1 VEHIKKKLLVYLTQI
16 KNKIHLNEKLK
27 VGIISVLEAGKKIAA
42 IYQTDFKVK
51 MKAEN
56 DPVTLADM
64 EAHYTILDAISK
76 NFPEDLLL
84 SEEDIPTWER
94 RSNYKNIWIL
104 DPLDGTR
111 DFVEKNPEFAVSLGY
126 VENGLTKFGILYNP
140 ISNELFFGGENIPF
154 FTDKLVS
161 EQDPSAYVESIV
173 KENLDTSLP
182 KMHHSEIG
190 DTKLFI
196 YVSKNEWK
204 DGLFRFLEN
213 DENIK
218 IQGIGSIAYKLGL
231 LARNDCHLI
240 LSLKPKN
247 EWDICA
253 GVAILHGL
261 GMTYLDLENL
271 QAHRFNK
278 EITKSIGFIAGYP
291 QLVESFLLKYKP
303 ILQTNLKDWS

>member
-1 VEHIKKKLLVYLTQI
+1 M
-16 KNKIHLNEKLK
+16 NEKLK

-42 IYQTDFKVK
+42 IYQTDFKVN

-64 EAHYTILDAISK
+64 EAHYTILAAISE

-84 SEEDIPTWER
+84 SEEDIPSWEK
-94 RSNYKNIWIL
+94 RSNFTNIWIL

-126 VENGLTKFGILYNP
+126 VENGIPKFGILYNP
-140 ISNELFFGGENIPF
+140 ISNELFFGGENFSF
-154 FTDKLVS
+154 FSDKLVS
-161 EQDPSAYVESIV
+161 EQDPSTYVESIL
-173 KENLDTSLP
+173 KENQVSP
-182 KMHHSEIG
+182 VSKRNQFEAG
-190 DTKLFI
+190 DTKLII

-204 DGLFRFLEN
+204 EGLFHFLEE

-218 IQGIGSIAYKLGL
+218 LQGIGSIAYKLGL
-231 LARNDCHLI
+231 LARNDCQLV

-253 GVAILHGL
+253 GVAIIHGL
-261 GMTYLDLENL
+261 EMRYLDLENL
-271 QAHRFNK
+271 QAHSFNK
-278 EITKSIGFIAGYP
+278 ENTKSIGFIAGYSNI
-291 QLVESFLLKYKP
+291 VNSFLSKYKP
-303 ILQTNLKDWS
+303 ILQANLKDWN